1 MKKKLLLMLLVSIP
15 IIIITLVI
23 IFRMTAEPTNDEII
37 KSLKEINAYKTEIE
51 FVVKNSRDEERL
63 NTIQYYKK
71 DIGGKIEFGEDR
83 TKIYKDNMILVKDNI
98 SNKEY
103 TMKESMDELYSISFL
118 NKLLSYP
125 IDNQGIQEGQEE
137 WGDTEYIAFTSE
149 LFLKNDNLDKVKI
162 FIDKQEKKPIGAI
175 VYDKNNKDRVR
186 IVYRNFEKLKEMD
199 EELLK

>member
-15 IIIITLVI
+15 IILITLVI
-23 IFRMTAEPTNDEII
+23 IFRMTAEPTNDEVI
-37 KSLKEINAYKTEIE
+37 KSLREINAYKTEIE
-51 FVVKNSRDEERL
+51 FVIKNSRDEERQ
-63 NTIQYYKK
+63 NTIQYYNK

-83 TKIYKDNMILVKDNI
+83 TKIYRDNMVLVKDNI

-103 TMKESMDELYSISFL
+103 AMNENMDELYSLSFL

-125 IDNQGIQEGQEE
+125 IDSEGIQEGQED

-149 LFLKNDNLDKVKI
+149 LFLKNNNLDKVKI

-175 VYDKNNKDRVR
+175 IYDKNNEDRVR